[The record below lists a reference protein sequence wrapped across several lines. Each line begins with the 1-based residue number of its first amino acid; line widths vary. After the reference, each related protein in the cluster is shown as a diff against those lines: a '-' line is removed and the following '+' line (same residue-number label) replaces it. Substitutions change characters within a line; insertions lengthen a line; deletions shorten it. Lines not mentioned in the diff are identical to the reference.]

1 MLCYSTHTH
10 THTPL
15 CTPCSALFCLYSLSL
30 SLHFHKHP
38 HGTLSYRRSR
48 GHRQR
53 ERKGWVN
60 ESSLSLQKP
69 QSRLSNASITILTMK
84 ITRNTDLP
92 SILSSKPLNPSP
104 DSDLFHKSKSQRP
117 PRRKSRSPGCSAAG
131 LRLKRD
137 VAPAA
142 RRSRPETP
150 LLRWKFHDG
159 AKEQKP
165 PPELG
170 RKSRRK
176 ERGRGKEVVVSS
188 RKLAAVLWRLQLPEV
203 TPAVLPKKDQLGF
216 QYRANHNSRG
226 HSYDTKDM
234 MQSPRSVTGP
244 RNGHM
249 CKFEPS
255 FQFSNSAMEG
265 ATKWDPKCLKTS
277 DEVNQ
282 IYGSKHLDQQ
292 INAISAVSAMEVELE
307 QARSRIHGLETEKQ
321 SSKKKLEHFLRKLSE
336 ERATWRSRE
345 HEKVRAIID
354 DVKADLNR
362 ERKNRQRLEIVNS
375 KLVNEL
381 SDAKLLAKR
390 YLQDYEKE
398 RKSRELIEEVCDELA
413 KEIGE
418 DKAEAEALKRESMK
432 FRDEVEEERKML
444 QMAEVWRE
452 ERVQM
457 KLIDAKVMVEEKYS
471 QMNKLVSDLQ
481 TFLHSRSA
489 TPDMEEMRTAE
500 FLRQAAASVNF
511 QDINEFK
518 YEPPNPDIFSVF
530 EDINFSEANERDIE
544 PCVGY
549 SPASHASKVHAVSPE
564 VNAFNKDGMQM
575 HSNAYFD
582 QNGDI
587 EEDGSGWETVSHLED
602 QGSSYSPEGSDPSVN
617 KIRRDSSMSG
627 SGTEFEENACDE
639 TPITEISEVCDAPK
653 MHLKKVSSISRLL
666 RSGPNIGE
674 NFKIMSVEGMNGRL
688 SNGRLSNG
696 AIISP
701 DRGSGGQWSSPESGN
716 PHITRGM
723 KGCIEWPRGMQKS
736 SLKSKL
742 LEARMESQKIQ
753 LRQVLKQKI

>member
-1 MLCYSTHTH
+1 
-10 THTPL
+10 
-15 CTPCSALFCLYSLSL
+15 
-30 SLHFHKHP
+30 
-38 HGTLSYRRSR
+38 
-48 GHRQR
+48 
-53 ERKGWVN
+53 
-60 ESSLSLQKP
+60 
-69 QSRLSNASITILTMK
+69 MK
-84 ITRNTDLP
+84 ITRSTDLP

-117 PRRKSRSPGCSAAG
+117 PRRKSRSPGCSVAG

-216 QYRANHNSRG
+216 QYRAKG

-244 RNGHM
+244 RNGHL

-292 INAISAVSAMEVELE
+292 INAISAISAMEVELE
-307 QARSRIHGLETEKQ
+307 QARARIHGLETEKQ

-362 ERKNRQRLEIVNS
+362 ERKNCQRLEIVNS

-511 QDINEFK
+511 QGINEFK

-530 EDINFSEANERDIE
+530 EDINFGEANERDIE

-564 VNAFNKDGMQM
+564 VNAFNKDGVQM

-617 KIRRDSSMSG
+617 KIHRDRNMSG

-674 NFKIMSVEGMNGRL
+674 NFKIMSVEGM
-688 SNGRLSNG
+688 NGRLSNG